1 MKTKIRTLKGGS
13 FLKGELPRGCKLCRR
28 GAKLFF
34 FVTGKC
40 CENCF
45 YCSLAKV
52 KRGKELVLANE
63 RPVSGFAGV
72 MIEVSNMNA
81 LGAAIT
87 GGDPLVALD
96 STSKYIN
103 KMKKH
108 YGKAFHIHLYTS
120 GRFATE
126 ANLEQLAQ
134 AGLDEIRF
142 HPQNQEQERAIEKAL
157 DYDWSVGAE
166 VPVLPDKKEKLLQ
179 FLDYLDSL
187 EEIAFC
193 NLNELEATEANIE
206 NLKKRGYEIKDE
218 ISSAVVGS
226 REVALEVLETSDLSF
241 SLHFCSARS
250 KDTVQFRNRLIR
262 TAEIVSKPFEE
273 IRDGMLV
280 KAVINLPP
288 YLIADEIIDI
298 LIDEYEVDPE
308 MLNLQ
313 DEQIIETSWYIA
325 DVLKEVLFHRF
336 EIEDI
341 KITVEY
347 PTYGRIKIAQ
357 TSLKELETDEQETD
371 ETDNPFIYYFDE
383 E

>member
-1 MKTKIRTLKGGS
+1 MKTKIRKLKGGS
-13 FLKGELPRGCKLCRR
+13 LLKGELPKGCKFCRR

-34 FVTGKC
+34 FLTGKC
-40 CENCF
+40 CESCF
-45 YCSLAKV
+45 YCSLARI
-52 KRGKELVLANE
+52 KRGKDLILANE

-72 MIEVSNMNA
+72 MIEISNMDA
-81 LGAAIT
+81 QGAAIT

-96 STSKYIN
+96 LTLKYIN
-103 KMKKH
+103 KMKKQ
-108 YGKAFHIHLYTS
+108 YGKNFHIHLYTS

-134 AGLDEIRF
+134 VGLDEIRF
-142 HPQNQEQERAIEKAL
+142 HPQNQEHEKAIERALNYE
-157 DYDWSVGAE
+157 WTVGAE
-166 VPVLPDKKEKLLQ
+166 VPVLPDEKGELLR

-187 EEIAFC
+187 EEVAFC

-206 NLKKRGYEIKDE
+206 NLKKRGYKIKNE

-226 REVALEVLETSDLSF
+226 KELALEVLKTTELSLD
-241 SLHFCSARS
+241 LHFCSARS

-262 TAEIVSKPFEE
+262 TAEIVRKPFEE

-280 KAVINLPP
+280 KATINLPP
-288 YLIADEIIDI
+288 YLISEELVDI
-298 LIDEYEVDPE
+298 LIDEYEVEPE
-308 MLNLQ
+308 MLDLS
-313 DEQIIETSWYIA
+313 DEQTIETSWYIA
-325 DVLKEVLFHRF
+325 DVLKDVLFNRF

-341 KITVEY
+341 NITVEY

-357 TSLKELETDEQETD
+357 TSLKKLAEEQEDD
-371 ETDNPFIYYFDE
+371 ETGNPFIFYFDE